1 MLRNVCGNNQMAS
14 YHLSAKIIA
23 RSAGRSAVAAA
34 AYRSRASIYDTR
46 QGLIFDYTQKKDLAH
61 SEILLPEN
69 APPRLLDRSILWNE
83 VEKAERR
90 KDAQLA
96 REIELALPAEL
107 TLQQNIELVREFVQ
121 GNFVDHGM
129 IADINIHMKKDNP
142 HAHILLTTREVT
154 ENGFGKKVRAW
165 NATSKLAHWREEWAK
180 LQNQKLLICGHDIQ
194 VDHRSFADRGIE
206 LIPQVHLGFSFKFL
220 PSDYLPL
227 KAQESDRLSEYL
239 NIRREN
245 GRLILADPDRALKY
259 LAHYDVVFREKDI
272 ENFVRMH
279 TVDEKQFGRVKAA
292 LMASQVL
299 VAVGENEK
307 GEKLYT
313 TATIVQNE
321 KEMLSQAEKLNTSN
335 GHDVD
340 SAIINQTIRN
350 YTMTREQEE
359 GFRHMTQGGDIA
371 VLIGRAGTGKSY
383 TLAAVREAYEAQ
395 GYAVRGM
402 ALSGIAG
409 ESLQQQSGIE
419 STTIYSELKNWEKG
433 RHLLTANDILVVDEA
448 GIVGT
453 RQMHEII
460 ERAHDAGAKVIL
472 VGDNEQLPPIEA
484 GGAFRGIIERTG
496 YFELSTIQRQKEEW
510 QKEATALLSGDSG
523 KVAEALQTYRENG
536 KIVCHS
542 TLDAAK
548 AGLVSEWAQHTTL
561 NPTNSTLILA
571 YTNQDVF
578 ELNAKARDYLKAAG
592 QISATECHVQTE
604 RGPRQFADGDR
615 IIFLRNES
623 SMGVKN
629 GSLGTVLKMDYH
641 SMTVRLDT
649 GPVVSFDTT
658 KYRDLDYGYA
668 ATIHKTQ
675 GTTVDRSFVLATPHF
690 DKHTTYVSMSR
701 HRDDVTLCYSEDNF
715 KDFKELQDLC
725 GRERPKHL
733 IADFAICRGLDSESQ
748 PPLPDER
755 RLVQG
760 YYTRNA
766 EIDGKRYAV
775 LEDFETKKQHLVP
788 FKDEYSQFKAFRLM
802 QYDGNTLQYSSDKGK
817 SQSQKSVPIPGK
829 KLPEKER

>member
-1 MLRNVCGNNQMAS
+1 MAS
-14 YHLSAKIIA
+14 YHLSAKMVQ
-23 RSAGRSAVAAA
+23 RSSGRSAVAAA
-34 AYRSRASIYDTR
+34 AYRSRASIYDNR
-46 QGLIFDYTQKKDLAH
+46 QGLTFDYTQKKDLAH

-69 APPRLLDRSILWNE
+69 APSRLLDRPTLWNE

-90 KDAQLA
+90 HDAQLA
-96 REIELALPAEL
+96 REIELALPTEL
-107 TLQQNIELVREFVQ
+107 TLKENIELVREFAQ
-121 GNFVDHGM
+121 TNFVDHGM
-129 IADINIHMKKDNP
+129 IADINIHTKKGNP

-154 ENGFGKKVRAW
+154 EDGFGKKVRGW

-245 GRLILADPDRALKY
+245 GRLILADPDRALKH
-259 LAHYDVVFREKDI
+259 LSHYDVVFREKDI
-272 ENFVRMH
+272 DNFARMH
-279 TVDEKQFGRVKAA
+279 TVDEKQFRQVKAV
-292 LMASQVL
+292 LMGSPEL
-299 VAVGENEK
+299 VAIGENEK
-307 GEKLYT
+307 GQQLYT
-313 TATIVQNE
+313 TTTMIQNE
-321 KEMLSQAEKLNTSN
+321 KEMLSRADELNTSN
-335 GHDVD
+335 HHDVD
-340 SAIINQTIRN
+340 STIINQTIRN

-395 GYAVRGM
+395 GYTVRGV
-402 ALSGIAG
+402 ALSGIAA

-419 STTIYSELKNWEKG
+419 SGTIYSQLTSWEKG
-433 RHLLTANDILVVDEA
+433 RDLLTANDILVVDEA

-453 RQMHEII
+453 RQMHQII
-460 ERAHDAGAKVIL
+460 ERAHEAGAKVIL

-484 GGAFRGIIERTG
+484 GGAFRGIIQRTG

-510 QKEATALLSGDSG
+510 QKEATACLSGDG
-523 KVAEALQTYRENG
+523 RKVAEALDIYMEKGRIISEP
-536 KIVCHS
+536 

-548 AGLVSEWAQHTTL
+548 ARLVSEWAQHTTL
-561 NPTNSTLILA
+561 NPTKSTLILA

-578 ELNAKARDYLKAAG
+578 ELNAKARDYLKATGAV
-592 QISATECHVQTE
+592 SATEYHIQTE
-604 RGPRQFADGDR
+604 KGPRQFAEGDR
-615 IIFLRNES
+615 IIFLRNER

-629 GSLGTVLKMDYH
+629 GSLGTVLKMDDH

-675 GTTVDRSFVLATPHF
+675 GTTVDRSFVLATRHF

-701 HRDDVTLCYSEDNF
+701 HRDDVTLCYSGDNF

-733 IADFAICRGLDSESQ
+733 IADFAQCRGLDSESQ
-748 PPLPDER
+748 LQVANKPHAID
-755 RLVQG
+755 G
-760 YYTRNA
+760 YYTRNV
-766 EIDGKRYAV
+766 EIDGTKYAV
-775 LEDFETKKQHLVP
+775 LEDFETKKKHLIP
-788 FKDEYSQFKAFRLM
+788 FKEEYSQFKTFRLM
-802 QYDGNTLQYSSDKGK
+802 QYDGHSLQYAP
-817 SQSQKSVPIPGK
+817 QKSSIEKSIPGFVK
-829 KLPEKER
+829 QWTDKEK